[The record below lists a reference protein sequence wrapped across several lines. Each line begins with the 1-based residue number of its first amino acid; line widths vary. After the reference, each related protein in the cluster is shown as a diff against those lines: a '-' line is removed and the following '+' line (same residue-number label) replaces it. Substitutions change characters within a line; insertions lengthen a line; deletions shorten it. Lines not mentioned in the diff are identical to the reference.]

1 MQQYEVNQQLIQ
13 NVLSW
18 VSSGSIAIPE
28 IQRPFVWDATKVRD
42 LMDSLYKGFPIGYII
57 AWQNPNIRLKDGSIS
72 VGKKI
77 LIDGQQ
83 RVTALTAAILGQY
96 VFNRNYKHVKIKIS
110 FNPLTES
117 FEVQNPAI
125 KKDKAWLPD
134 IAEAFAPHT
143 DLFEVI
149 HAYFERNPDVDR
161 KKVQQSISNLIKIPG
176 KQIGMI
182 ELSPDIDIETVTE
195 IFIRIN
201 SKGVVLSQADF
212 AMSKIASN
220 SEYQGNTLRKAIDY
234 FCHLAVAP
242 EVYKHIVDNDP
253 DFTQTDFFQKM
264 AWLRNE
270 TEDLYDPHYTDLIRV
285 AFTVQFNRGRLSDLV
300 SLLSGRNFE
309 TRKYESEI
317 AEQSFRSL
325 EAGVFAFINEQNFNR
340 FVMIIKSAG
349 FISPKMIR
357 SQNAL
362 NFAYIVYLKLRSQ
375 KVADTKIES
384 YVRRWFVY
392 SILTGRYSGS
402 PESVFDFDIKQIHQR
417 PIEHYLSEKETAEL
431 SDAFWSASLPQRMD
445 TSVASSP
452 FFHVYLASQVKAKD
466 MGFLSEAIRVQDL
479 IAHRGDIHHVFPRE
493 FLKRNGLE
501 RRHYNQIANYVYM
514 QSEINIRVGN
524 KPPRIYLQQV
534 LSEMQ
539 NATPHLSGIPT
550 LKALKQNLKQHAI
563 PATVDQMDFDDY
575 FDFLDQRRLLM
586 AEKIRAYYFNL

>member
-1 MQQYEVNQQLIQ
+1 MT
-13 NVLSW
+13 
-18 VSSGSIAIPE
+18 
-28 IQRPFVWDATKVRD
+28 R
-42 LMDSLYKGFPIGYII
+42 
-57 AWQNPNIRLKDGSIS
+57 
-72 VGKKI
+72 
-77 LIDGQQ
+77 
-83 RVTALTAAILGQY
+83 
-96 VFNRNYKHVKIKIS
+96 
-110 FNPLTES
+110 
-117 FEVQNPAI
+117 
-125 KKDKAWLPD
+125 
-134 IAEAFAPHT
+134 
-143 DLFEVI
+143 
-149 HAYFERNPDVDR
+149 ER
-161 KKVQQSISNLIKIPG
+161 SIKIPG

-220 SEYQGNTLRKAIDY
+220 SEYEGNTLRKAIDY

-253 DFTQTDFFQKM
+253 DFTQTEFFQKM

-317 AEQSFRSL
+317 AERSFDQLRK
-325 EAGVFAFINEQNFNR
+325 GVFAFINESNFNR

-375 KVADTKIES
+375 KVADTQIEH

-402 PESVFDFDIKQIHQR
+402 PESVFDFDIKQMDNR
-417 PIEHYLSEKETAEL
+417 PMGDYLAEKETGEL
-431 SDAFWSASLPQRMD
+431 SEAFWTASLPQRMD

-452 FFHVYLASQVKAKD
+452 MFHVFLATQVRAQDK
-466 MGFLSEAIRVQDL
+466 GFLSEAILVRDL
-479 IAHRGDIHHVFPRE
+479 IVHKGDIHHIFPRE

-524 KPPRIYLQQV
+524 KAPQEYLLDVTASMANGQQ
-534 LSEMQ
+534 
-539 NATPHLSGIPT
+539 HLSGISSP
-550 LKALKQNLKQHAI
+550 KALQANLNQHAI
-563 PATVDQMDFDDY
+563 PTKVHQMAFDDY
-575 FDFLDQRRLLM
+575 FDFLDQRRQLM
-586 AEKIRAYYFNL
+586 AEKIRQYYFKL